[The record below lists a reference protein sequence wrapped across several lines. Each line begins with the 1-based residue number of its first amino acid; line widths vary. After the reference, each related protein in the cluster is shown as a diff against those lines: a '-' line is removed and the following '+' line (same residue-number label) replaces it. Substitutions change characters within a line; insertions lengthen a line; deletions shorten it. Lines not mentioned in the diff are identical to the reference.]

1 MRILHC
7 ADTHIGT
14 RQYNLDARRSDFSAA
29 FQRVAEIALD
39 EQVNAVVHAGD
50 LFDDRNPTAEDL
62 QETLTS
68 LFTLKN
74 AQIPFLGI
82 VGNHEQRR
90 GVQWIDLFA
99 QLELAVHLSESPYE
113 QNGFKFYGV
122 DYAGRKEVKPYQLD
136 GGVLV
141 AHQLIDKVQ
150 SHSEMM
156 LSDLATCGADVV
168 LLGDYHEHHQW
179 RENDVLITYS
189 GSTERWSLGEK
200 SARGINIID
209 LETKRLDRRE
219 ISTRPFV
226 YITEVEDPIKTIDA
240 YSEQLG
246 EAVICVYLGDDNY
259 SIKEIEEHARSYDA
273 LTVRVR
279 DKREREEA
287 TDEPITVQLDFGNID
302 AMVSERLAQMEV
314 SPTTLKIDDIIREP
328 SLVDSKVDEAV
339 SKVLAAL
346 RQEAET

>member
-29 FQRVAEIALD
+29 FQHVVNIAID
-39 EQVNAVVHAGD
+39 EGVEAVVHAGD
-50 LFDDRNPTAEDL
+50 LFDDRTPTAEDL
-62 QETLTS
+62 QETLSS
-68 LFTLKN
+68 LFLLKN
-74 AQIPFLGI
+74 AKIPLLAI

-99 QLELAVHLSESPYE
+99 QLELAVHLGETPYE
-113 QNGFKFYGV
+113 LSGFRFYGV
-122 DYAGRKEVKPYQLD
+122 DYAGRKEVKPYQLK
-136 GGVLV
+136 GGIIVC
-141 AHQLIDKVQ
+141 HQLIDKVQ
-150 SHSEMM
+150 SHSEMKF
-156 LSDLATCGADVV
+156 SELASCGADVV

-200 SARGINIID
+200 GARGVNIID

-219 ISTRPFV
+219 ISTRPFI
-226 YITEVEDPIKTIDA
+226 YITEEEDPIKTIDA
-240 YSEQLG
+240 HSEQLG
-246 EAVICVYLGDDNY
+246 EAVICVYLGDDSY
-259 SIKEIEEHARSYDA
+259 SIKEIEEHARSYEA

-287 TDEPITVQLDFGNID
+287 TEKPITVQLDFGNID
-302 AMVSERLAQMEV
+302 AMVSERLAQLDV
-314 SPTTLKIDDIIREP
+314 SPTALEIDSIIREP
-328 SLVDSKVDEAV
+328 KIADSKVDEAV
-339 SKVLAAL
+339 SKILNAL
-346 RQEAET
+346 RGVE